1 MLGLNG
7 LELLKKVK
15 SSNSNVRTI
24 LMSAYNFEDELFQNK
39 YGKSKKLSRQKII
52 HLQMKF
58 SSHRNRENLPAVHG

>member
-24 LMSAYNFEDELFQNK
+24 LRSAYNFEDESELLK
-39 YGKSKKLSRQKII
+39 TSWSLVI
-52 HLQMKF
+52 
-58 SSHRNRENLPAVHG
+58 SS